1 MPVPHG
7 IDVHMATDTKLGR
20 QTKWGANISVNLLRQ
35 AYDPILLEPIPERL
49 IKAASVLA
57 EVCVRH
63 LSGAEAMGRESDLRQ
78 ERP

>member
-1 MPVPHG
+1 MTLWK
-7 IDVHMATDTKLGR
+7 MATDTKLGR

-49 IKAASVLA
+49 VKAASMLA

-63 LSGAEAMGRESDLRQ
+63 LSRLEAMRGGSEINPES
-78 ERP
+78 P

>member
-1 MPVPHG
+1 MTLWK
-7 IDVHMATDTKLGR
+7 MATDTKLGR

-49 IKAASVLA
+49 VKAASVLA

-63 LSGAEAMGRESDLRQ
+63 LTAREALHGGSGES
-78 ERP
+78 P

>member
-1 MPVPHG
+1 MS
-7 IDVHMATDTKLGR
+7 MDTKLGR

-49 IKAASVLA
+49 VKAASVLA

-63 LSGAEAMGRESDLRQ
+63 LSAVEAMRENSDMSQ